1 MNKKQR
7 WDKRVRSLK
16 EVMVK
21 KFGRE
26 LKKGDFLSFTNDW
39 DESSSCKVTEVYFD
53 YFNYPV
59 IEVDSEDVIQLSMTD
74 LKKGDYR
81 LAA

>member
-1 MNKKQR
+1 MNKKQH
-7 WDKRVRSLK
+7 WDKRTRDLK
-16 EVMVK
+16 EVMIK

-39 DESSSCKVTEVYFD
+39 NESSSCKVVKVYEE

-59 IEVDSEDVIQLSMTD
+59 IDVDNEDVVHLSVSD
-74 LKKGDYR
+74 LKKGNFK
-81 LAA
+81 LVV